1 MATIDKPLPNI
12 NEANNPEDKAVEIET
27 VKSAEV
33 VDTPTGPVEVDM
45 TEDGGA
51 EISFDPNTSEID
63 PNQDHFAKTKSKAH
77 QFISKIQNNKSD
89 EMHTPCSE

>member
-1 MATIDKPLPNI
+1 MATIDKPLPNTD
-12 NEANNPEDKAVEIET
+12 EANKPEDKAVEIET

-51 EISFDPNTSEID
+51 
-63 PNQDHFAKTKSKAH
+63 
-77 QFISKIQNNKSD
+77 
-89 EMHTPCSE
+89 

>member
-12 NEANNPEDKAVEIET
+12 NEVNNPENKAVEIET

-51 EISFDPNTSEID
+51 EISFDPR
-63 PNQDHFAKTKSKAH
+63 P
-77 QFISKIQNNKSD
+77 
-89 EMHTPCSE
+89 

>member
-51 EISFDPNTSEID
+51 EVSFDPKAS
-63 PNQDHFAKTKSKAH
+63 AMSKGSRP
-77 QFISKIQNNKSD
+77 FCKPCRIFRD
-89 EMHTPCSE
+89 ESFRSFR